1 MFLVEQTFFYSKCYQ
16 SQSENLTN
24 LIILAITCISAAC
37 GNTWSQ
43 EVPRLHQSLF
53 CYKICREEHKT
64 TQVFAAHH
72 LYVTLAVMLACL
84 LVLCLM
90 PKGVWVK
97 ILHVIVQSCSM
108 QVTRFIKYQSS
119 CISL

>member
-1 MFLVEQTFFYSKCYQ
+1 MFLVEQTFFYSK
-16 SQSENLTN
+16 SQSENLTY

-53 CYKICREEHKT
+53 CLKICREEHKT

-72 LYVTLAVMLACL
+72 LYVTLTVMLACL

-97 ILHVIVQSCSM
+97 TLHVIVQSCSM
-108 QVTRFIKYQSS
+108 QVTRFIKYQ
-119 CISL
+119 